1 MTEQDQEKCEEDKR
15 DLRKVQRFTLCDM
28 RDFGASGMV
37 VGLVDRASFHGDQ
50 VLTHAVAR
58 QSRQRRVV
66 VHEQTPQI
74 AVTVGRVGVR
84 ELEDEVRGTERLSLR
99 QLGLEVELI
108 CRIAAHYRHTNAEYR
123 HDRRQPNSR
132 RRHVAMIAI
141 LTALISDIHIQ
152 QHLAPTRLVLLWHS
166 DLAIR
171 SQSRP
176 EEALT
181 DPAALSSGSV
191 HALIL

>member
-1 MTEQDQEKCEEDKR
+1 MDKR
-15 DLRKVQRFTLCDM
+15 DLERVQTFTLSDM

-37 VGLVDRASFHGDQ
+37 VGLVDPASLNSDQ

-66 VHEQTPQI
+66 VHEQPPQI
-74 AVTVGRVGVR
+74 AVSGGRVDVR

-132 RRHVAMIAI
+132 RRHVAMISI
-141 LTALISDIHIQ
+141 LTAFTSDIHIQ
-152 QHLAPTRLVLLWHS
+152 QQLTPT
-166 DLAIR
+166 D
-171 SQSRP
+171 
-176 EEALT
+176 
-181 DPAALSSGSV
+181 
-191 HALIL
+191 